1 MIKYLEI
8 EKYPGEINTECS
20 YIKEAEGVLALR
32 GGGSM
37 KTVQREMGN
46 TGLKDWSDQ
55 ATSQGTLAATRSWKR
70 QEMGSAPRASTGSA
84 ARPTP

>member
-1 MIKYLEI
+1 
-8 EKYPGEINTECS
+8 
-20 YIKEAEGVLALR
+20 
-32 GGGSM
+32 M
-37 KTVQREMGN
+37 KTVQRETGN

-70 QEMGSAPRASTGSA
+70 QEMDSPPRASTGSA